1 MLTDPGGAWRLRRC
15 HNGCSNETTVDP
27 ILGGALGAIISA
39 AVMLWKGSSQCA
51 TEMRDSALRLTIAVE
66 TVGERLSELHADFKA
81 DRVEIFGRLRD
92 IENKVSSIEAKVYK

>member
-1 MLTDPGGAWRLRRC
+1 VGRLAR
-15 HNGCSNETTVDP
+15 SY
-27 ILGGALGAIISA
+27 LQQA
-39 AVMLWKGSSQCA
+39 MLWRGSSQRA
-51 TEMRDSALRLTIAVE
+51 SEMRDSALRLTIAVE

>member
-1 MLTDPGGAWRLRRC
+1 
-15 HNGCSNETTVDP
+15 VDP
-27 ILGGALGAIISA
+27 ILGTIFGAAISA
-39 AVMLWKGSSQCA
+39 GAMLWRGSSQRA
-51 TEMRDSALRLTIAVE
+51 SEMRDSALRLTIAVE